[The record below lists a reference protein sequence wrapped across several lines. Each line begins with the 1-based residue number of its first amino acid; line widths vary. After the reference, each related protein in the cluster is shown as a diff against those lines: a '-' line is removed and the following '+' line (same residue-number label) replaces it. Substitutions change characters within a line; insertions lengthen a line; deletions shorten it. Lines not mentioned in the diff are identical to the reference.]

1 MKNLFLIY
9 LILISFFTTFV
20 KAEIAFIDI
29 NLILKSS
36 DVGKFLNDHIENKQT
51 EYKQKYKVIE
61 DELVEKEKSL
71 IAQQNILNKN
81 DFENKFKILSNE
93 VQEYRKNKQMSY
105 ERLKQFKIDNTKEI
119 LKVLNP
125 IITNYVNLNSIEI
138 VLPKKN
144 IIVGKKDLDI
154 TDQIIV
160 LLNDNIKKLNF

>member
-1 MKNLFLIY
+1 M
-9 LILISFFTTFV
+9 
-20 KAEIAFIDI
+20 
-29 NLILKSS
+29 
-36 DVGKFLNDHIENKQT
+36 GKFLNDHIENKQT

-81 DFENKFKILSNE
+81 YFENKFKILSNE